1 MVYRELFKWGNSNNS
16 KNIVFIILNFPRVIL
31 VIYNNNLK
39 KYFNMHNSN
48 IISIV
53 IIYLFKTTSGIEIII
68 NILKSFN
75 TLGRN
80 ILDRFVI

>member
-80 ILDRFVI
+80 ILDRFVM